1 LEQPECLVHAPP
13 NGQVV
18 DSDLLDDTLRVDDEE
33 PSVGNA
39 QLLDQ
44 DAIAG
49 TELLGHIRENGDLV
63 RVGRVGGEWP

>member
-1 LEQPECLVHAPP
+1 
-13 NGQVV
+13 
-18 DSDLLDDTLRVDDEE
+18 
-33 PSVGNA
+33 VGNA